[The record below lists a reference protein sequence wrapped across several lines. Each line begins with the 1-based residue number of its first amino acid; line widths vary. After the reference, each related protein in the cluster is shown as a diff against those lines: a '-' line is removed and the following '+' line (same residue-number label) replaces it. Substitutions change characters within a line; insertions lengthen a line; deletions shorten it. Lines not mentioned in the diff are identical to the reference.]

1 MLFRNLFLTFVLVF
15 IVSTVAKAQV
25 YNWAYS
31 AGGSGWD
38 DVKSTYLGDDQAT
51 LVTGMFSNTAQFGAT
66 SLTSTAYQDAF
77 VAKYDQQ
84 GTLLWAKAISGDEQD
99 WGYKVTSDHNNN
111 VYVTGYFQ
119 SSSLHFTPNDSLIK
133 NAQSSR
139 NVFLAKYNS
148 SGVFQWAR
156 LGSGGNT
163 NAYLTSRSVTTD
175 DQNNIIISGD
185 YNKQIEFNGNQLP
198 ATGGS
203 NIFMVK
209 YDPNGNVIWTK
220 AGVSNSICWFTDLTT
235 DGANNIYGTG
245 KISTPITFGATT
257 IPNHSGDDL
266 VIAKFD
272 ASGTLAWMQVVGNYI
287 MSTTTSNNFDCGSG
301 IKVDNGGNVFVGGS
315 LLDTTYYDANLN
327 MLIVKQF
334 ACITK
339 YNSSGV
345 QQWLKKFGNDEKD
358 IITAIDLDAN
368 GDVYAIGN
376 YRNAFTVGGITLP
389 ASNVTAAF
397 VAKFSSSNGNTVFAH
412 KNGSSV
418 DEMEGYGIGI
428 HPTSGNV
435 YTAGN
440 YKSTTTFSNNTLNCQ
455 GVWDIY
461 LTLLANNV
469 VQGLSVVDDND
480 LMSIYPNPASDRLN
494 LSMTNPLDRLN
505 AQVSIYSVV
514 GQLMSRQKLNDQDI
528 VDISTLASGNYILE
542 LSNGQKTQR
551 KPFTKE

>member
-1 MLFRNLFLTFVLVF
+1 MLFRSLFLWSLSVFFVSS
-15 IVSTVAKAQV
+15 IAKAQV

-31 AGGSGWD
+31 AGGNGWD

-139 NVFLAKYNS
+139 NVFLAKYSS

-185 YNKQIEFNGNQLP
+185 YNKQVEFSGNQLP
-198 ATGGS
+198 ASNGS

-220 AGVSNSICWFTDLTT
+220 AGVSSSICWFTDLTT

-257 IPNHSGDDL
+257 VPNHSGDDL

-272 ASGTLAWMQVVGNYI
+272 GSGTLAWMQVVGNYI

-358 IITAIDLDAN
+358 LITAIDLDVN

-376 YRNAFTVGGITLP
+376 YRNAFNVGGIALP

-397 VAKFSSSNGNTVFAH
+397 VAKFSSSNGNTLFAH
-412 KNGSSV
+412 RNGTSV
-418 DEMEGYGIGI
+418 DEMEGYGIGV
-428 HPTSGNV
+428 HPISGNV

-440 YKSTTTFSNNTLNCQ
+440 YKSTSTFSNNNLNCQ
-455 GVWDIY
+455 GVWVIY
-461 LTLLANNV
+461 LTLLNNNV
-469 VQGLSVVDDND
+469 VQGLSVVEDKDFV
-480 LMSIYPNPASDRLN
+480 SVYPNPATSGLRI
-494 LSMTNPLDRLN
+494 SMANPSGQVD
-505 AQVSIYSVV
+505 AQVSVYSLLGHLVYN
-514 GQLMSRQKLNDQDI
+514 QKWNGSDLI
-528 VDISTLASGNYILE
+528 DISTLASGNYILE
-542 LSNGQKTQR
+542 IGSGQQTHR
-551 KPFTKE
+551 KQFTKE